1 MKPMKPGSVSLALI
15 ISIVLALLSGLIS
28 GFDDFP
34 WLGIVVGFLAA
45 IPFGILEVW
54 GRRVLR

>member
-1 MKPMKPGSVSLALI
+1 MSSGAVSLALI
-15 ISIVLALLSGLIS
+15 ISIVLALLGGLIS

-34 WLGIVVGFLAA
+34 WLGIVVGLLAA
-45 IPFGILEVW
+45 IPFGILELW